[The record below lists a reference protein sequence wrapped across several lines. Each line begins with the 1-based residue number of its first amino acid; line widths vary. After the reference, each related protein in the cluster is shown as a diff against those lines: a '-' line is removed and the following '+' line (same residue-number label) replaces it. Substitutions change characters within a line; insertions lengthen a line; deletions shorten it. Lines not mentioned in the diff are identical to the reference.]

1 MRGAKQIALID
12 NQQYRLDFAQEKL
25 GGLELI
31 NFDEKKVVPTL
42 KEMFP
47 VTNGPDVCIEA
58 VGFHYTKS
66 LKDKIMMT
74 LMMEA
79 DPSTILNEMI
89 MGGKKRGRLSI
100 VSLCCNML
108 HFANLRCD
116 VTAAWQPVYAVSSIC
131 YVSRQACLLG
141 CAKACMLL
149 QFLCVP
155 HHIMQLK
162 A

>member
-25 GGLELI
+25 GGLHLI

-74 LMMEA
+74 LMLEA

-89 MGGKKRGRLSI
+89 MGGKKRGRISI
-100 VSLCCNML
+100 VSHLC
-108 HFANLRCD
+108 NLFVWHHAL
-116 VTAAWQPVYAVSSIC
+116 VTV
-131 YVSRQACLLG
+131 
-141 CAKACMLL
+141 
-149 QFLCVP
+149 CV
-155 HHIMQLK
+155 
-162 A
+162 ARV

>member
-1 MRGAKQIALID
+1 MRCAVGILAAQCARVRGAKQIALID

-74 LMMEA
+74 LMLEA

-89 MGGKKRGRLSI
+89 MGGKKRGRISI
-100 VSLCCNML
+100 VSDLC
-108 HFANLRCD
+108 NLFVRRRHAL
-116 VTAAWQPVYAVSSIC
+116 VTV
-131 YVSRQACLLG
+131 
-141 CAKACMLL
+141 
-149 QFLCVP
+149 CVA
-155 HHIMQLK
+155 HV
-162 A
+162 

>member
-74 LMMEA
+74 LMLEA

-89 MGGKKRGRLSI
+89 MGGKKRGRISI
-100 VSLCCNML
+100 VSHLCNLFVWRHALL
-108 HFANLRCD
+108 HMCSHRPALHLVCSK
-116 VTAAWQPVYAVSSIC
+116 VGLVILS
-131 YVSRQACLLG
+131 
-141 CAKACMLL
+141 L
-149 QFLCVP
+149 QYLYLSCTSLTLVG
-155 HHIMQLK
+155 MGWTV
-162 A
+162 